1 MIWTC
6 RGTGAR
12 VAFLRVGIIVI
23 TAKRNIEETVCLPPV
38 QNQVQIQISPQYSA
52 SGVIVILI
60 GSKSTKSRNE
70 IANAAGVFKK
80 AHFQQFTR
88 NNLKC
93 NDLH

>member
-12 VAFLRVGIIVI
+12 VAFFKVGIMIIVI

-38 QNQVQIQISPQYSA
+38 QNQIQIQISPQNSA

-70 IANAAGVFKK
+70 IANAASVFD
-80 AHFQQFTR
+80 T
-88 NNLKC
+88 
-93 NDLH
+93 